1 MREQCLKLT
10 LACLSYDFFGT
21 SSDETTE
28 DVGTVQVWFQRIGW
42 CCKRIGIGVFTPR
55 GQLYGRLSDA
65 SDVALQQ
72 LDCLSSWF

>member
-28 DVGTVQVWFQRIGW
+28 DVGTVQVCVCVCVCVCVFVCVCV
-42 CCKRIGIGVFTPR
+42 CC
-55 GQLYGRLSDA
+55 
-65 SDVALQQ
+65 VAGSLVREG
-72 LDCLSSWF
+72 